1 MDITNVHV
9 YNLEQAIKASK
20 YPMLANTSLATSEIT
35 DTTKKL
41 GSQPR
46 GSAHDNFLHGI
57 LVSFDLTCSNKM
69 WIEFERYHFADI
81 VSGQSTMHRITKMI
95 YDYSITNMLYNCN
108 EPFNE
113 YVTNG
118 TKKIVEELAAVYELN
133 PTPENYLRL
142 LYNIPSGI
150 ELTDHIVTNYGQ
162 LKTIWY
168 QRHNHRLPEWRR
180 FCEWI
185 LGLKE
190 FKTLT
195 GITEGENEDEQ

>member
-1 MDITNVHV
+1 MNITNVHV

-20 YPMLANTSLATSEIT
+20 YPMLANVSLATSEIT
-35 DTTKKL
+35 NTTMNL
-41 GSQPR
+41 GKQPR
-46 GSAHDNFLHGI
+46 GSAHDNFLNGI

-69 WIEFERYHFADI
+69 WIEFERYHFAEI
-81 VSGQSTMHRITKMI
+81 PSGQSTMHRIANI
-95 YDYSITNMLYNCN
+95 LNDD
-108 EPFNE
+108 PFNE
-113 YVTNG
+113 YVTDA
-118 TKKIVEELAAVYELN
+118 TKHIVEGLAAAYELD
-133 PTPENYLRL
+133 PTPEKYLTL

-162 LKTIWY
+162 LKTMWY

-185 LGLKE
+185 LVLKE

-195 GITEGENEDEQ
+195 GITEGENEDEQWRCKD